1 MLEKVRDDYGLERP
15 PGEVLA
21 DGLMG
26 TGANLRACEEREITL
41 YSPVEP
47 GKDAVVVRADPSQP
61 VPDSERN
68 KLPTRAAGKTRL
80 LDKSSL
86 YTTPGINV
94 FGARKASGCRRPRC
108 GRGHGRENRREVRAV
123 GRLRVER
130 CLQRPRIDGR
140 SEDGGFQADDRHLDV
155 GSALRLSRRRAADD
169 RPGSRTREARSVRFL
184 L

>member
-1 MLEKVRDDYGLERP
+1 MLEKVRDDYGLEKP
-15 PGEVLA
+15 TGEVLA

-26 TGANLRACEEREITL
+26 TGANLRACEELKITL
-41 YSPVEP
+41 YSPVVAEP
-47 GKDAVVVRADPSQP
+47 DAVVLRADPSQP

-80 LDKSSL
+80 LDESAL
-86 YTTPGINV
+86 DTTPGTIV
-94 FGARKASGCRRPRC
+94 FGARKASGCCRPRG
-108 GRGHGRENRREVRAV
+108 GRGHGRENRRKVRAV

-130 CLQRPRIDGR
+130 RLQRPRIDGR
-140 SEDGGFQADDRHLDV
+140 SEDGGLHADDRRVDV
-155 GSALRLSRRRAADD
+155 GGVLWLSRRRAADD